1 MAVLQIGVPR
11 SGNSWLHRILVLLH
25 DLAGVPARSY
35 IAGHPIH
42 EEARGWPLSLAGQA
56 DIDMVD
62 VEPHGLFCG
71 ISTVFREEIEDPARY
86 VDSCR
91 IVWCHSP
98 YVERMAD
105 FYRRFSG
112 IVYVLR
118 DPRDVAVS
126 LSHFRFTPYSRR
138 FHSPTSARS
147 PQEYL
152 DQNLDNLTW
161 YWVRHVGR
169 YLAVANRLDIRFVC
183 YERLLR
189 DLGREVR
196 ALAAGLGLAIP
207 ADRLDAALHQL
218 TFEAMRLDS
227 PQHLRHGRA
236 AIWREALS
244 EEQLAGMDGLAG
256 PMLRLLGYPLAS
268 PGPDDPA
275 PDCLPGDARQVSPA
289 ALRDAFALCS
299 RVAAGRCQPGWEL

>member
-25 DLAGVPARSY
+25 DLAGVPARSF
-35 IAGHPIH
+35 IACHPIH

-62 VEPHGLFCG
+62 IEPHALYCG
-71 ISTVFREEIEDPARY
+71 ISTVFREEIADAGRY

-91 IVWCHSP
+91 IVWSHSP
-98 YVERMAD
+98 YVERMND
-105 FYRRFSG
+105 FYRRFSAV
-112 IVYVLR
+112 VYVLR

-126 LSHFRFTPYSRR
+126 LAQFRFTPYSRR
-138 FHSPTSARS
+138 FHSPTSATS

-152 DQNLDNLTW
+152 DQHLSDLTW

-169 YLAVANRLDIRFVC
+169 YLAVAHRLDIRFVF

-189 DLGREVR
+189 DLGPEV
-196 ALAAGLGLAIP
+196 AQLARDLGLAIP
-207 ADRLDAALHQL
+207 PDRLDAALHEL

-236 AIWREALS
+236 SLWREALS
-244 EEQLAGMDGLAG
+244 EEQLAGMDELAG
-256 PMLRLLGYPLAS
+256 PMLRLLGYQLAS
-268 PGPDDPA
+268 PGPDDAA
-275 PDCLPGDARQVSPA
+275 PGGLPSEARRVSPS
-289 ALRDAFALCS
+289 ALRDAYALCS
-299 RVAAGRCQPGWEL
+299 RVAARRCQLGWEL

>member
-25 DLAGVPARSY
+25 DLAGVPDRSF
-35 IAGHPIH
+35 IAAHPIH

-62 VEPHGLFCG
+62 IEPHALFCG
-71 ISTVFREEIEDPARY
+71 ISTLFREEITDPGRY

-91 IVWCHSP
+91 IVWSHSP
-98 YVERMAD
+98 YVERMND
-105 FYRRFSG
+105 FYRRFSA
-112 IVYVLR
+112 ILYILR

-126 LSHFRFTPYSRR
+126 LAHFRFTPYSRR
-138 FHSPTSARS
+138 FHSPTSATT

-152 DQNLDNLTW
+152 DQNLSNLTW

-169 YLAVANRLDIRFVC
+169 H
-183 YERLLR
+183 
-189 DLGREVR
+189 LGREVR
-196 ALAAGLGLAIP
+196 QLAADLDLDIP
-207 ADRLDAALHQL
+207 AGRLDAALHEL

-236 AIWREALS
+236 SLWREAYTD
-244 EEQLAGMDGLAG
+244 EQLAEMDELAG
-256 PMLRLLGYPLAS
+256 PMLRLLGYSLAS
-268 PGPDDPA
+268 PGPDDAA
-275 PDCLPGDARQVSPA
+275 PGGPPGDARGVSAA
-289 ALRDAFALCS
+289 ALRDAYARCS
-299 RVAAGRCQPGWEL
+299 RVAAGRCQAGWEL